1 MPNIQLHPT
10 RKMVVPND
18 RASKRYFVQSVEDYK
33 DFIDGKFSLGVLEM
47 TKHPKYKELKT
58 PVAFSIDPAVVAK
71 DPSVTEVLGRFDND
85 VANVCISE
93 WEAGNRYVT
102 YSTIYRTLTGRVGES
117 DANPSKVQLARIKH
131 SLKKLMNVQL
141 EIWLDDACTKL
152 GYNNREEKHI
162 KDKIIPARFVDCTI
176 NGQKT
181 TVIEL
186 TAESPLLTVAR
197 TKNNQIISYD
207 VELLNVP
214 NQKNTPLNIELK
226 HYAIRRV
233 IETKAHPKQ
242 MSPAITFA
250 DVLEKCRIV
259 DADNKKKH
267 RVREALKMVFEHLLS
282 CGEIDSYE
290 VNKKAGVF
298 YSISFTFGNAP
309 KKGQQVLFEKK
320 AKQEQA
326 QAVESNPVKK
336 APSMKKE
343 EPDKPESQKEQGEKW
358 QPKTTMEIQPQIP
371 WKYRLNTLEILPY
384 YPDLSALLPLLKFRP
399 FLLF

>member
-1 MPNIQLHPT
+1 MPNIQIHPT
-10 RKMVVPND
+10 RKIVVPND
-18 RASKRYFVQSVEDYK
+18 RCTKRYFRQTLEDYD
-33 DFIDGKFSLGVLEM
+33 DFITGKFSLSVVEM
-47 TKHPKYKELKT
+47 KKHPKYGEIET
-58 PVAFSIDPAVVAK
+58 PIRFSIDPRVVAE
-71 DPSVTEVLGRFDND
+71 DPSVTEVLTRFDND

-102 YSTIYRTLTGRVGES
+102 YSTIYRTLTGKVGES

-131 SLKKLMNVQL
+131 SLKKLMNIQL
-141 EIWLDDACTKL
+141 EIWFYDACEKL
-152 GYNNREEKHI
+152 GYNNSEKKYI

-197 TKNNQIISYD
+197 LKNNQIISYD
-207 VELLNVP
+207 VELLNIP

-233 IETKAHPKQ
+233 METKAHPKQ

-250 DVLEKCRIV
+250 DVLEKCRIA

-267 RVREALKMVFEHLLS
+267 RVRESLKAVFEHLLA
-282 CGEIDSYE
+282 CGEIDSFQ
-290 VNKKAGVF
+290 VNKKKGVF
-298 YSISFTFGNAP
+298 YSISFTFSKEKRA
-309 KKGQQVLFEKK
+309 KVEQVNK
-320 AKQEQA
+320 
-326 QAVESNPVKK
+326 VESTPVNK
-336 APSMKKE
+336 APSKLKD
-343 EPDKPESQKEQGEKW
+343 EPEKTVGLKEQGEKW
-358 QPKTTMEIQPQIP
+358 RPPYTMGITPQIP
-371 WKYRLNTLEILPY
+371 WQFSPYTMEIVPWNTGIN
-384 YPDLSALLPLLKFRP
+384 ALLSLLKVRP

>member
-1 MPNIQLHPT
+1 MSNIQLHPT
-10 RKMVVPND
+10 RKIVIPND
-18 RASKRYFVQSVEDYK
+18 RGTKLFFKEIPEDYR
-33 DFIDGKFSLGVLEM
+33 DYMTGKAKMNVIEM
-47 TKHPKYKELKT
+47 RKHPQYGKIKT
-58 PVAFSIDPAVVAK
+58 PVEFSVAPRVAEE
-71 DPSVTEVLGRFDND
+71 DPSVMEVLTRFDND

-102 YSTIYRTLTGRVGES
+102 YSTIYRTLTGKVGES
-117 DANPSKVQLARIKH
+117 DANPSKVQLAAIKH

-141 EIWLDDACTKL
+141 KIYFHDAAEKL
-152 GYNNREEKHI
+152 GYNDGKKINI

-197 TKNNQIISYD
+197 LKNNQIISYD

-214 NQKNTPLNIELK
+214 GQKNTPLNIELK

-233 IETKAHPKQ
+233 METKAHPKQ
-242 MSPAITFA
+242 MTPSITFA
-250 DVLEKCRIV
+250 DVLEKCRIS

-267 RVREALKMVFEHLLS
+267 RVRETLKAVFEHLLV

-298 YSISFTFGNAP
+298 YSISFTFSKNKLP
-309 KKGQQVLFEKK
+309 
-320 AKQEQA
+320 KQEA
-326 QAVESNPVKK
+326 SNKVESNPAKK
-336 APSMKKE
+336 APSKQKE
-343 EPDKPESQKEQGEKW
+343 EPNKTERPKEQGEKW
-358 QPKTTMEIQPQIP
+358 QPKMTMEITPQVP
-371 WKYRLNTLEILPY
+371 WQYSPNTMEILPWNTGIN
-384 YPDLSALLPLLKFRP
+384 ALLSLLKIRP

>member
-10 RKMVVPND
+10 RKMVIPND
-18 RASKRYFVQSVEDYK
+18 RGTKVFFSLKPEFHRDLIE
-33 DFIDGKFSLGVLEM
+33 DGKSKNLVEM
-47 TKHPKYKELKT
+47 KKHPRYGKIRSPYQ
-58 PVAFSIDPAVVAK
+58 FSIDTKVVAE
-71 DPSVTEVLGRFDND
+71 DPSVTEVLTRFDND

-131 SLKKLMNVQL
+131 SLKKLMNIQL
-141 EIWLDDACTKL
+141 EIWFYDACEKL
-152 GYNNREEKHI
+152 GYNNGAKKYI

-186 TAESPLLTVAR
+186 TAESPLLTIAR
-197 TKNNQIISYD
+197 LKNNQIISYD
-207 VELLNVP
+207 VELLNIP
-214 NQKNTPLNIELK
+214 KQKNTPLNIALK

-250 DVLEKCRIV
+250 DVLEKCRIA

-267 RVREALKMVFEHLLS
+267 RVRESLKAVFEHLLA
-282 CGEIDSYE
+282 CGEIDSFQ
-290 VNKKAGVF
+290 VNKKKGVF
-298 YSISFTFGNAP
+298 YSISFTFSKEKRPKVEQPNKVESLPVNNAHLNQKDEP
-309 KKGQQVLFEKK
+309 KKTEGL
-320 AKQEQA
+320 
-326 QAVESNPVKK
+326 
-336 APSMKKE
+336 
-343 EPDKPESQKEQGEKW
+343 KEQGEKW
-358 QPKTTMEIQPQIP
+358 RPKMTLEITPQIP
-371 WKYRLNTLEILPY
+371 WQFSPYTMEIP
-384 YPDLSALLPLLKFRP
+384 PWNHGINALLSLLKVRP

>member
-1 MPNIQLHPT
+1 MQNIQLHPT
-10 RKMVVPND
+10 RRMVIPND
-18 RASKRYFVQSVEDYK
+18 RNAKVFFRLAPKLYK
-33 DFIDGKFSLGVLEM
+33 KYIDGQSTSNYELYKHKKFGTIM
-47 TKHPKYKELKT
+47 T
-58 PVAFSIDPAVVAK
+58 PVVISSDPEVVAE

-102 YSTIYRTLTGRVGES
+102 YSTIYRTLTGKVGES
-117 DANPSKVQLARIKH
+117 DANPSKVQLAAIKH

-141 EIWLDDACTKL
+141 EIWFYDACEKL
-152 GYNNREEKHI
+152 GYNNGEKKYI

-186 TAESPLLTVAR
+186 IAESPLLTIAR
-197 TKNNQIISYD
+197 LKNNQIISYD
-207 VELLNVP
+207 VELLNIP
-214 NQKNTPLNIELK
+214 KQKNTPLNIALK

-250 DVLEKCRIV
+250 DVLTKCRIA

-267 RVREALKMVFEHLLS
+267 RVRESLKAVFEHLLA
-282 CGEIDSYE
+282 CG
-290 VNKKAGVF
+290 GVF
-298 YSISFTFGNAP
+298 YSISFTFSKEKRP
-309 KKGQQVLFEKK
+309 KV
-320 AKQEQA
+320 EQPNKIA
-326 QAVESNPVKK
+326 SNPENK
-336 APSMKKE
+336 APSKHKDEPNKKE
-343 EPDKPESQKEQGEKW
+343 ELKEQGEKW
-358 QPKTTMEIQPQIP
+358 QPKTTLGMTPFWHWQFSPSTMEITP
-371 WKYRLNTLEILPY
+371 WNHGIN
-384 YPDLSALLPLLKFRP
+384 ALLSLLKVRP